1 MLLSKQALVTK
12 TNILEK
18 NCSNVSSTELIEN
31 EQNGLFPKQI
41 IYHSLL
47 NTTYWINKCYYK
59 NKLWLWK
66 QKILKKIVAMSLPLS

>member
-12 TNILEK
+12 TNVLEK

-47 NTTYWINKCYYK
+47 NTTY
-59 NKLWLWK
+59 
-66 QKILKKIVAMSLPLS
+66 